1 MVPGV
6 TFHYDLGSPY
16 AYLAADRVDL
26 EFDVDTE
33 VMWVP
38 VLLGGIFKATGR
50 SSWAETPMRDD
61 GIAEITAR
69 ASSRGLP
76 AFVYPDPWPNNGLT
90 AMRAAVKAHMMG
102 AGRLFA
108 MEAFAVQFNEGLPL
122 SDPENI
128 ELAAHRAGLDP
139 GDLLAA
145 TQDPEV
151 KQLLIDNTQSA
162 IDAGVIGVPA
172 VVVGDEAFWGDDRL
186 HEAVAAAKA

>member
-1 MVPGV
+1 MPEVS
-6 TFHYDLGSPY
+6 FYYDLGSPY

-26 EFDVDTE
+26 QFDVDTE
-33 VMWVP
+33 VKWEP

-50 SSWAETPMRDD
+50 SSWAETPLRDD
-61 GIAEITAR
+61 GIAEIATR

-76 AFVYPDPWPNNGLT
+76 AFVYPEPWPNNGLT

-102 AGRLFA
+102 AGRRFA
-108 MEAFAVQFNEGLPL
+108 MEAFAVQFNDGLPL

-151 KQLLIDNTQSA
+151 KQKLIDNTEAA
-162 IDAGVIGVPA
+162 IAVGAIGVPT
-172 VVVGDEAFWGDDRL
+172 VVVDGKPFWGDDRL
-186 HEAVAAAKA
+186 HEAAAAANA

>member
-1 MVPGV
+1 MPDV
-6 TFHYDLGSPY
+6 TFYYDLGSPY

-26 EFDVDTE
+26 QFDVDTE
-33 VMWVP
+33 VKWEP
-38 VLLGGIFKATGR
+38 VLLGGIFKANGR
-50 SSWAETPMRDD
+50 SSWAETPLRED
-61 GIAEITAR
+61 GIAEIATR
-69 ASSRGLP
+69 AASRGLP

-102 AGRLFA
+102 AGRRFA

-151 KQLLIDNTQSA
+151 KQKLIDNTETA
-162 IDAGVIGVPA
+162 IASGVVGVPA
-172 VVVGDEAFWGDDRL
+172 VVVDGEAFWGDDKL
-186 HEAVAAAKA
+186 HEAAAAANG